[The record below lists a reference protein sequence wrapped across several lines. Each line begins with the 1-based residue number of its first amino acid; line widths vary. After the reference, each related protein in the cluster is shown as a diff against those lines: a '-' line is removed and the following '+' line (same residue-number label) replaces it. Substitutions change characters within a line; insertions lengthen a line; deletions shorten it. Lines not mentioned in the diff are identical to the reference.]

1 MTNVV
6 ETLDWLIAY
15 WPDLLDARLPMATP
29 RPWQQSEVSP
39 EVRAERDAIARQ
51 ERFERSNLSFGE
63 SPAPVD
69 VSVLQAALDVLV
81 RADDL
86 AAELTEWS
94 VCPPPAPPALGQLD
108 ARPYLYA
115 IRAALL
121 AEHHDYNGEPGPW
134 AALAEPTLTRMYEAV
149 ARCLAMLYT
158 GQTVRVICPWCH
170 GVDTEHPAGG
180 AWTWRVVELPGQQ
193 VAIVCMGVCEPPL
206 RDVGTWW
213 GGQPCWPLADWQQ
226 LARHSVQQTAQSD

>member
-29 RPWQQSEVSP
+29 RPWQQSEVSAT
-39 EVRAERDAIARQ
+39 VRAERDAQARV
-51 ERFERSNLSFGE
+51 ERIERSTFGLGQ

-69 VSVLQAALDVLV
+69 VSVLQTALDVMV

-94 VCPPPAPPALGQLD
+94 IAPPPAPPAHGQLD
-108 ARPYLYA
+108 ARPYLEH
-115 IRAALL
+115 IRALL
-121 AEHHDYNGEPGPW
+121 LEEQRDLEDEPGPW
-134 AALAEPTLTRMYEAV
+134 AALAEPTLTRMYEQV

-158 GQTVRVICPWCH
+158 GQTVRVVCPWCH
-170 GVDTEHPAGG
+170 GVDVEHPAGG
-180 AWTWRVVELPGQQ
+180 AWTWRVVELPGGQ
-193 VAIVCMGVCEPPL
+193 VAIICTGVCEPPL
-206 RDVGTWW
+206 REVGTWW
-213 GGQPCWPLADWQQ
+213 GGQPCWPLRDWEK
-226 LARHSVQQTAQSD
+226 LAKLL